1 VYVYLGGR
9 DMDQAFLSTYGL
21 TPEGRESPTLKA
33 VVCPRRRESCPRT
46 ADHCSKCGS
55 PTDPTQ
61 LCGLESERAWVDPI
75 MKELLYDPETEQFLV
90 RRIRELNL
98 LRFISKDMFRQEP
111 VR

>member
-1 VYVYLGGR
+1 
-9 DMDQAFLSTYGL
+9 
-21 TPEGRESPTLKA
+21 
-33 VVCPRRRESCPRT
+33 
-46 ADHCSKCGS
+46 
-55 PTDPTQ
+55 
-61 LCGLESERAWVDPI
+61 